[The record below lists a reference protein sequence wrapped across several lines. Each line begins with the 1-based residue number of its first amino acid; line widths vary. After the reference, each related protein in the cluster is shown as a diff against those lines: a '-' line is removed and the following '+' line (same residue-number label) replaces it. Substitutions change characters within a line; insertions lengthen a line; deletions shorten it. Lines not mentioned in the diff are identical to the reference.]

1 MSSVIIKEGHRLKQW
16 GILGEGTGA
25 HLVNKEKTRLLTKE
39 ELVGPDGAIKAHEV
53 LRQVATTGLMVPRDD
68 AVMLLANHSTKSV
81 PADHFLHPDTGKVLP
96 IAGNIGFDPISF
108 KLIPMV
114 DLASGELRNS
124 AMPIFP
130 YVPYP
135 ICPSTGLPVK
145 SNMPVLQPEKVFQ
158 LGGFMQDPAS
168 GIEVPILAVTLH
180 PQTGQRLTLGG
191 TYLNPLT
198 GTVSPLEIGAP
209 MRDPEGGR
217 IVPILGVALDSHTG
231 DVLPLGG
238 LQGPSETLLQVGDSF
253 VEPLSGKA
261 ARAQGLCLQRGKAV
275 PHGGG
280 FGAVLEGN
288 VLLSQIRAAK
298 ALQDYKESLW
308 GDRCPAGDGQRA
320 LKAAEEDVVKALSCK
335 MQHVVHWMQR
345 MEKQQEWASHM
356 KRTGGKLGMVRY
368 PSTDLWVPAIFGM
381 GIPDPGGSGLTVPI
395 LGVECDWRTGQPVPL
410 AGTMEDAD
418 GKGLVPLAI
427 GFRTIDPITGE
438 TGPVIGAQINPWT
451 TAVIPIVQSLGSLPR
466 GSPDPELTDALE
478 TEVAAKQRF
487 WRGQR
492 EKEEELLKELDF
504 LRLDILEA
512 AKEGKMN
519 KLRYKD
525 KLKPAEEIYR
535 SLEESSNQEA
545 QRRANRQL
553 KAPRDSKPS
562 LQMRVKKDER
572 DQEARVQVLLRK
584 TLEKLVQFVRKV
596 QLDEGRI
603 QMQLKEVERQRSSS
617 LQILETLQETSRKTT
632 LHLVAA
638 FEEHMAKHQANVE
651 RACCRLE
658 YLRYLLETVA
668 LQTKDL
674 HSGSSQCFVNY
685 PSWRFYGAAGAP
697 QGTWEVIN
705 RKLIPLLRSVLE
717 TLKES
722 KRSPLSPEVL
732 VGLGSEK
739 GYSSRSTLKVSEVTG
754 EAFRVQTRQEGVPI
768 AAALSPSVASPKRSQ
783 LLQEIQARIVLE
795 KHGSEMLHLELSLMA
810 EEIHMIT
817 CFWESSRPKKN
828 LGTNL
833 EGSKE
838 WDRLLKELAEYHR
851 HSEEELCRQHSEDVK
866 HAGFGPEGIAFQD
879 GALFSQEEILQNLV
893 SLHLD
898 LQKADS
904 SLTMEASKEN
914 NNETQIAEAKLSPA
928 GSTSQKDQAMA
939 RKVVKQEALKQIY
952 IHRVLDHYSNLQRK
966 ACPEEVLQALEPFC
980 TGEMVARDVVQSV
993 EKQQVERA
1001 VAFLQKQSQEEEDLS
1016 ASCSE
1021 KDEAKLR
1028 KLQALIRMELQTQIE
1043 EKVVGQLQLPEMK
1056 LEAKETE
1063 IVLEAMKPNTSLSAH
1078 FIVCFLLSRRH
1089 LRQAVLVLEANLELQ
1104 ETGLKTQGDGSSV
1117 EDLALDDPLVDQNT
1131 KAVVHLLK
1139 EKKDYVYSVLQLLQA
1154 SQMLQL
1160 RERQFQEMVQKLK
1173 AHSSDQHLEEA
1184 DQMVRELQEFRQR
1197 KTKELEENLRTSLK
1211 SPRTQEGRSKNPN
1224 DLQSERPLLE
1234 KDHKR
1239 EGKERWQS
1247 FQQTWLVEL
1256 EETYRG
1262 QISEEKARLQDQLE
1276 KGELKKWSKQ
1286 GPIAFED
1293 VAVHFSL
1300 EEWVLLNP
1308 DQKALHVQIM
1318 EEIHGIV
1325 DSLGKVATMIG
1336 ISVSKCSIILNHHS
1350 H

>member
-952 IHRVLDHYSNLQRK
+952 IHRVLDHYSNLQ
-966 ACPEEVLQALEPFC
+966 
-980 TGEMVARDVVQSV
+980 
-993 EKQQVERA
+993 
-1001 VAFLQKQSQEEEDLS
+1001 
-1016 ASCSE
+1016 
-1021 KDEAKLR
+1021 
-1028 KLQALIRMELQTQIE
+1028 
-1043 EKVVGQLQLPEMK
+1043 

-1286 GPIAFED
+1286 NLLREHDETVTFLDKVFQQEMHKRRERMEKERRRRSHPQDGGPPASGSPQERQQPNLVEED
-1293 VAVHFSL
+1293 KVFSL
-1300 EEWVLLNP
+1300 LTECR
-1308 DQKALHVQIM
+1308 
-1318 EEIHGIV
+1318 
-1325 DSLGKVATMIG
+1325 S
-1336 ISVSKCSIILNHHS
+1336 
-1350 H
+1350 

>member
-1 MSSVIIKEGHRLKQW
+1 
-16 GILGEGTGA
+16 
-25 HLVNKEKTRLLTKE
+25 
-39 ELVGPDGAIKAHEV
+39 
-53 LRQVATTGLMVPRDD
+53 
-68 AVMLLANHSTKSV
+68 
-81 PADHFLHPDTGKVLP
+81 
-96 IAGNIGFDPISF
+96 
-108 KLIPMV
+108 
-114 DLASGELRNS
+114 
-124 AMPIFP
+124 
-130 YVPYP
+130 
-135 ICPSTGLPVK
+135 
-145 SNMPVLQPEKVFQ
+145 
-158 LGGFMQDPAS
+158 
-168 GIEVPILAVTLH
+168 
-180 PQTGQRLTLGG
+180 
-191 TYLNPLT
+191 
-198 GTVSPLEIGAP
+198 
-209 MRDPEGGR
+209 
-217 IVPILGVALDSHTG
+217 
-231 DVLPLGG
+231 
-238 LQGPSETLLQVGDSF
+238 
-253 VEPLSGKA
+253 
-261 ARAQGLCLQRGKAV
+261 
-275 PHGGG
+275 
-280 FGAVLEGN
+280 
-288 VLLSQIRAAK
+288 
-298 ALQDYKESLW
+298 
-308 GDRCPAGDGQRA
+308 
-320 LKAAEEDVVKALSCK
+320 
-335 MQHVVHWMQR
+335 
-345 MEKQQEWASHM
+345 
-356 KRTGGKLGMVRY
+356 
-368 PSTDLWVPAIFGM
+368 M
-381 GIPDPGGSGLTVPI
+381 GIPNPGGSGLTVPI

-562 LQMRVKKDER
+562 LQMRVEKDER

-893 SLHLD
+893 SLRLD

-952 IHRVLDHYSNLQRK
+952 IHRVLDHYSNLQ
-966 ACPEEVLQALEPFC
+966 
-980 TGEMVARDVVQSV
+980 
-993 EKQQVERA
+993 
-1001 VAFLQKQSQEEEDLS
+1001 
-1016 ASCSE
+1016 
-1021 KDEAKLR
+1021 
-1028 KLQALIRMELQTQIE
+1028 
-1043 EKVVGQLQLPEMK
+1043 

-1286 GPIAFED
+1286 NLLREHDETVTFLDKVFQQEMHKRRERMEKERRRRSHPQDGGPPASGSPQERQQPNLVEED
-1293 VAVHFSL
+1293 KVFSL
-1300 EEWVLLNP
+1300 LTEYVKILKQTELLVMLRLFLLNP
-1308 DQKALHVQIM
+1308 RFRPLLSDGSEADGKPSSQILALLNEVNCQIRKCASAAGLLDNQH
-1318 EEIHGIV
+1318 EEYDKGTSFRDIMDFQMIPKSGESLVPLVPSSLSAKEFVIYQYGIV
-1325 DSLGKVATMIG
+1325 VLRFLRPLIGVSCDDGTTTYTIYVADPALTPLLPFLGPKPSQRGKAKKYHRHGLFQV
-1336 ISVSKCSIILNHHS
+1336 SVYVCWNAWFVGSVVS
-1350 H
+1350 